1 MRILVTGSREFDN
14 EQVIRYALGQFTQLH
29 GHAHTVIHGAARRG
43 ADRIADRVARGW
55 GGGMTVELHAADWG
69 LYGKAAGSIRNQE
82 MVDAGA
88 NVCLAFYKKGAG
100 NRGTADCVRR
110 AKLAG
115 IPVREF
121 WA

>member
-14 EQVIRYALGQFTQLH
+14 EDTIWEALGGFLGDPSRTHML
-29 GHAHTVIHGAARRG
+29 VHGAARG
-43 ADRIADRVARGW
+43 ADELARTIWTANG
-55 GGGMTVELHAADWG
+55 EFEEPHPADWG